1 MPANARA
8 LIFNHLG
15 LFERAVDEAKEAL
28 DRQPDHP
35 FPLSNLAYAYRGLN
49 NLVEAR
55 RWAQTAIDLKVETSP
70 TRRLMYQ
77 IELQEG
83 HQQAA
88 DAHLLW
94 ARDRPREFDLVSAR
108 AQWLAWQGR
117 MREARE
123 VHQQVTDLAAGGTCR
138 RPPPAIRPIWR

>member
-1 MPANARA
+1 
-8 LIFNHLG
+8 
-15 LFERAVDEAKEAL
+15 
-28 DRQPDHP
+28 
-35 FPLSNLAYAYRGLN
+35 
-49 NLVEAR
+49 
-55 RWAQTAIDLKVETSP
+55 
-70 TRRLMYQ
+70 MYQ

-117 MREARE
+117 MREARD
-123 VHQQVTDLAAGGTCR
+123 VYQQVTRPR
-138 RPPPAIRPIWR
+138 RPAQSAGDRRRLSGPSGVDRSAVRQQSAALAVARSLFGAQARALSFDSVPRFRATAALALRVISTWPTRSPVRWPDAIRNRR